1 MRVSSNL
8 WSMSVLNLN
17 MRLSK
22 DLNLKRWKLSS
33 FRNGMSSYQEYLSSK
48 GQIKLNS
55 TKFFKANVQVF
66 ATPAEI
72 YMAILESKFFP
83 FNEEVI
89 QEYSQL
95 NRKLDENNTI
105 VAVRFKCD
113 VLSIFKK
120 NSAQCFLRT
129 IYPRED
135 GSYLIS
141 FQFSKTNMTCSVPRG
156 IEGFQLLYELS
167 PSVNCRSDKLN
178 VVSVVSC
185 YIMIDG
191 TSTSKIHDN
200 LPMKFFRVLSSHLK
214 EFNLKLKESHRQYGL
229 QRITT
234 KTKLTNNLNFATGT
248 LPTHFWSVPTA
259 SDFSIR
265 GRNYLQDRKKI
276 PAKDPF
282 GELVAVDWLFDDQ
295 KIANICSRPRGT
307 FKSHLEKYCTGKS
320 IIFAVN
326 LQVPAGPRHFSLVLY
341 YKIEAELMEGTMMKS
356 FVSCDDKYRNSR
368 FKLIPNVST
377 GPWIVQSSVGRK
389 PLIVGGALRV
399 NYHKQGHY
407 FEVDIDIGSSAIA
420 CSIVRF
426 VLGYVR
432 LLVVDLCFLI
442 EAQSEEELPEKLLGS
457 VRIIHLEPN
466 SAIRCPN

>member
-1 MRVSSNL
+1 MRNL
-8 WSMSVLNLN
+8 
-17 MRLSK
+17 K
-22 DLNLKRWKLSS
+22 DLNLKRWRLSS
-33 FRNGMSSYQEYLSSK
+33 FHNGMSNYQEYLSNQ
-48 GQIKLNS
+48 GQIRMNS
-55 TKFFKANVQVF
+55 AKFFKANVKVF
-66 ATPAEI
+66 AAPAEI
-72 YMAILESKFFP
+72 YMAVLESKFLP
-83 FNEEVI
+83 FDEQVI

-95 NRKLDENNTI
+95 SRKLDENNTI
-105 VAVRFKCD
+105 VTVRFKYD
-113 VLSIFKK
+113 VQSIFKK
-120 NSAQCFLRT
+120 NSGHCFLRT

-141 FQFSKTNMTCSVPRG
+141 FQFSKTNM
-156 IEGFQLLYELS
+156 IEKA
-167 PSVNCRSDKLN
+167 R
-178 VVSVVSC
+178 
-185 YIMIDG
+185 
-191 TSTSKIHDN
+191 
-200 LPMKFFRVLSSHLK
+200 
-214 EFNLKLKESHRQYGL
+214 RQYGL
-229 QRITT
+229 HRIITET
-234 KTKLTNNLNFATGT
+234 KSVINQSSAKGT
-248 LPTHFWSVPTA
+248 LPTHFWSVPSA

-276 PAKDPF
+276 PAKEPF
-282 GELVAVDWLFDDQ
+282 GELIAVDWLFDDR
-295 KIANICSRPRGT
+295 KISDVCSLPHGT
-307 FKSHLEKYCTGKS
+307 FKSSLEKYCKAKS
-320 IIFAVN
+320 IIFAIN
-326 LQVPAGPRHFSLVLY
+326 LQVPAGPRHFSLVFY
-341 YKIEAELMEGTMMKS
+341 YKIEAEVMEGAMIQN

-399 NYHKQGHY
+399 EYHKEAQY

>member
-1 MRVSSNL
+1 MRNL
-8 WSMSVLNLN
+8 
-17 MRLSK
+17 K
-22 DLNLKRWKLSS
+22 DLNLKRWRLSS
-33 FRNGMSSYQEYLSSK
+33 FHNGMSNYQEYLSNQ
-48 GQIKLNS
+48 GQIRMNS
-55 TKFFKANVQVF
+55 AKFFKANVKVF
-66 ATPAEI
+66 AAPAEI
-72 YMAILESKFFP
+72 YMAVLESKFLP
-83 FNEEVI
+83 FDEQVI

-95 NRKLDENNTI
+95 SRKLDENNTI
-105 VAVRFKCD
+105 VTVRFKYD
-113 VLSIFKK
+113 VQSIFKK
-120 NSAQCFLRT
+120 NSGHCFLRT

-141 FQFSKTNMTCSVPRG
+141 FQFSKTNM
-156 IEGFQLLYELS
+156 
-167 PSVNCRSDKLN
+167 
-178 VVSVVSC
+178 
-185 YIMIDG
+185 
-191 TSTSKIHDN
+191 
-200 LPMKFFRVLSSHLK
+200 
-214 EFNLKLKESHRQYGL
+214 LKLKFSISHKIEKARRQYGL
-229 QRITT
+229 HRIITET
-234 KTKLTNNLNFATGT
+234 KSVINQSSAKGT
-248 LPTHFWSVPTA
+248 LPTHFWSVPSA

-276 PAKDPF
+276 PAKEPF
-282 GELVAVDWLFDDQ
+282 GELIAVDWLFDDR
-295 KIANICSRPRGT
+295 KISDVCSLPHGT
-307 FKSHLEKYCTGKS
+307 FKSSLEKYCKAKS
-320 IIFAVN
+320 IIFAIN
-326 LQVPAGPRHFSLVLY
+326 LQVPAGPRHFSLVFY
-341 YKIEAELMEGTMMKS
+341 YKIEAEVMEGAMIQN

-399 NYHKQGHY
+399 EYHKEAQY

>member
-1 MRVSSNL
+1 MRNL
-8 WSMSVLNLN
+8 
-17 MRLSK
+17 K
-22 DLNLKRWKLSS
+22 DLNLKRWRLLS
-33 FRNGMSSYQEYLSSK
+33 FHNGMSNYQEYLSNQ
-48 GQIKLNS
+48 GQIRMNS
-55 TKFFKANVQVF
+55 AKFFKKANVKVF
-66 ATPAEI
+66 AAPAEI
-72 YMAILESKFFP
+72 YMAVLESKFLP
-83 FNEEVI
+83 FDEQVI

-95 NRKLDENNTI
+95 SRKLDENNTI
-105 VAVRFKCD
+105 VTVRFKYD
-113 VLSIFKK
+113 VQSIFKK
-120 NSAQCFLRT
+120 NSGHCFLRT

-141 FQFSKTNMTCSVPRG
+141 FQFSKTNMVEIFISSIFIFLTDILCVQVYSSTRG

-167 PSVNCRSDKLN
+167 PSVIYCNGKIN
-178 VVSVVSC
+178 VISVVSC
-185 YIMIDG
+185 YIAIDG
-191 TSTSKIHDN
+191 TEAYQIHDD
-200 LPMKFFRVLSSHLK
+200 LPMNFLGVLSSRLQN
-214 EFNLKLKESHRQYGL
+214 FNMKIEKARWQYGL
-229 QRITT
+229 HSIITETKSVINQSSAKVRIS
-234 KTKLTNNLNFATGT
+234 
-248 LPTHFWSVPTA
+248 H
-259 SDFSIR
+259 
-265 GRNYLQDRKKI
+265 Y
-276 PAKDPF
+276 
-282 GELVAVDWLFDDQ
+282 
-295 KIANICSRPRGT
+295 
-307 FKSHLEKYCTGKS
+307 FKKYCNAKS
-320 IIFAVN
+320 IIFAIN
-326 LQVPAGPRHFSLVLY
+326 LQVPAGPRHFSLVFY
-341 YKIEAELMEGTMMKS
+341 YKIEAEVMEGAMIQN

-399 NYHKQGHY
+399 EYHKEAQY

>member
-1 MRVSSNL
+1 MRNL
-8 WSMSVLNLN
+8 
-17 MRLSK
+17 K
-22 DLNLKRWKLSS
+22 DLNLKRWRLSS
-33 FRNGMSSYQEYLSSK
+33 FHNGMSNYQEYLSNQ
-48 GQIKLNS
+48 GQIRMNS
-55 TKFFKANVQVF
+55 AKFFKANVKVF
-66 ATPAEI
+66 AAPAEI
-72 YMAILESKFFP
+72 YMAVLESKFLP
-83 FNEEVI
+83 FDEQVI

-95 NRKLDENNTI
+95 SRKLDENNTI
-105 VAVRFKCD
+105 VTVRFKYD
-113 VLSIFKK
+113 VQSIFKK
-120 NSAQCFLRT
+120 NSGHCFLRT

-141 FQFSKTNMTCSVPRG
+141 FQFSKTNM
-156 IEGFQLLYELS
+156 IEKA
-167 PSVNCRSDKLN
+167 R
-178 VVSVVSC
+178 
-185 YIMIDG
+185 
-191 TSTSKIHDN
+191 
-200 LPMKFFRVLSSHLK
+200 
-214 EFNLKLKESHRQYGL
+214 RQYGL
-229 QRITT
+229 HRIITET
-234 KTKLTNNLNFATGT
+234 KSVINQSSAKGT
-248 LPTHFWSVPTA
+248 LPTHFWSVPSA

-276 PAKDPF
+276 PAKESF
-282 GELVAVDWLFDDQ
+282 GELIAVDWLFDDR
-295 KIANICSRPRGT
+295 KISDVCSLPHGT
-307 FKSHLEKYCTGKS
+307 FKSSLEKYCNAKS
-320 IIFAVN
+320 IIFAIN
-326 LQVPAGPRHFSLVLY
+326 LQVPAGPRHFSLVFY
-341 YKIEAELMEGTMMKS
+341 YKIEAEVMEGAMIQN

-399 NYHKQGHY
+399 EYHKEAQY

>member
-1 MRVSSNL
+1 MRNL
-8 WSMSVLNLN
+8 
-17 MRLSK
+17 K
-22 DLNLKRWKLSS
+22 DLNLKRWRLSS
-33 FRNGMSSYQEYLSSK
+33 FHNGMSNYQEYLSNQ
-48 GQIKLNS
+48 GQIRMNS
-55 TKFFKANVQVF
+55 AKFFKANVKVF
-66 ATPAEI
+66 AAPAEI
-72 YMAILESKFFP
+72 YMAVLESKFLP
-83 FNEEVI
+83 FDEQVI

-95 NRKLDENNTI
+95 SRKLDENNTI
-105 VAVRFKCD
+105 VTVRFKYD
-113 VLSIFKK
+113 VQSIFKK
-120 NSAQCFLRT
+120 NSGHCFLRT

-141 FQFSKTNMTCSVPRG
+141 FQFSKTNMVEIFISSIFIFLTDILCVQVYSSTRG

-167 PSVNCRSDKLN
+167 PSVIYCNGKIN
-178 VVSVVSC
+178 VISVVSC
-185 YIMIDG
+185 YIAIDG
-191 TSTSKIHDN
+191 TEAYQIH
-200 LPMKFFRVLSSHLK
+200 
-214 EFNLKLKESHRQYGL
+214 
-229 QRITT
+229 
-234 KTKLTNNLNFATGT
+234 
-248 LPTHFWSVPTA
+248 
-259 SDFSIR
+259 
-265 GRNYLQDRKKI
+265 DRKKI
-276 PAKDPF
+276 PAKEPF
-282 GELVAVDWLFDDQ
+282 GELIAVDWLFDDR
-295 KIANICSRPRGT
+295 KISDVCSLPHGT
-307 FKSHLEKYCTGKS
+307 FKSSLEKYCKAKS
-320 IIFAVN
+320 IIFAIN
-326 LQVPAGPRHFSLVLY
+326 LQVPAGPRHFSLVFY
-341 YKIEAELMEGTMMKS
+341 YKIEAEVMEGAMIQN

-399 NYHKQGHY
+399 EYHKEAQY

>member
-1 MRVSSNL
+1 MRNL
-8 WSMSVLNLN
+8 
-17 MRLSK
+17 K
-22 DLNLKRWKLSS
+22 DLNLKRWRLSS
-33 FRNGMSSYQEYLSSK
+33 FHNGMSNYQEYLSNQ
-48 GQIKLNS
+48 GQIRMNS
-55 TKFFKANVQVF
+55 AKFFKANVKVF
-66 ATPAEI
+66 AAPAEI
-72 YMAILESKFFP
+72 YMAVLESKFLP
-83 FNEEVI
+83 FDEQVI

-95 NRKLDENNTI
+95 SRKLDENNTI
-105 VAVRFKCD
+105 VTVRFKYD
-113 VLSIFKK
+113 VQSIFKK
-120 NSAQCFLRT
+120 NSGHCFLRT

-141 FQFSKTNMTCSVPRG
+141 FQFSKTNM
-156 IEGFQLLYELS
+156 IEKA
-167 PSVNCRSDKLN
+167 R
-178 VVSVVSC
+178 
-185 YIMIDG
+185 
-191 TSTSKIHDN
+191 
-200 LPMKFFRVLSSHLK
+200 
-214 EFNLKLKESHRQYGL
+214 RQYGL
-229 QRITT
+229 HRIITET
-234 KTKLTNNLNFATGT
+234 KSVINQSSAKV
-248 LPTHFWSVPTA
+248 SVPSA

-276 PAKDPF
+276 PAKEPF
-282 GELVAVDWLFDDQ
+282 GELIAVDWLFDDR
-295 KIANICSRPRGT
+295 KISDVCSLPHGT
-307 FKSHLEKYCTGKS
+307 FKSSLEKYCKAKS
-320 IIFAVN
+320 IIFAIN
-326 LQVPAGPRHFSLVLY
+326 LQVPAGPRHFSLVFY
-341 YKIEAELMEGTMMKS
+341 YKIEAEVMEGAMIQN

-399 NYHKQGHY
+399 EYHKEAQY

>member
-1 MRVSSNL
+1 MRNL
-8 WSMSVLNLN
+8 
-17 MRLSK
+17 K
-22 DLNLKRWKLSS
+22 DLNLKRWRLLS
-33 FRNGMSSYQEYLSSK
+33 FHNGMSNYQEYLSNQ
-48 GQIKLNS
+48 GQIRMNS
-55 TKFFKANVQVF
+55 AKFFKKANVKVF
-66 ATPAEI
+66 AAPAEI
-72 YMAILESKFFP
+72 YMAVLESKFLP
-83 FNEEVI
+83 FDEQVI

-95 NRKLDENNTI
+95 SRKLDENNTI
-105 VAVRFKCD
+105 VTVRFKYD
-113 VLSIFKK
+113 VQSIFKK
-120 NSAQCFLRT
+120 NSGHCFLRT

-141 FQFSKTNMTCSVPRG
+141 FQFSKTNM
-156 IEGFQLLYELS
+156 IEKA
-167 PSVNCRSDKLN
+167 RW
-178 VVSVVSC
+178 
-185 YIMIDG
+185 
-191 TSTSKIHDN
+191 
-200 LPMKFFRVLSSHLK
+200 
-214 EFNLKLKESHRQYGL
+214 QYGL
-229 QRITT
+229 HRIITET
-234 KTKLTNNLNFATGT
+234 KSVINQSSAKGT
-248 LPTHFWSVPTA
+248 LPTHFWSVPSA

-276 PAKDPF
+276 PAKEPF
-282 GELVAVDWLFDDQ
+282 GELIAVDWLFADR
-295 KIANICSRPRGT
+295 KISDVCSLPHGT
-307 FKSHLEKYCTGKS
+307 FKSSLEKYCNAKS
-320 IIFAVN
+320 IIFAIN
-326 LQVPAGPRHFSLVLY
+326 LQVPAGPRHFSLVFY
-341 YKIEAELMEGTMMKS
+341 YKIEAEVMEGAMIQN

-399 NYHKQGHY
+399 EYHKEAQY